1 VRSNTVNAG
10 TSKGAQPGFKEIAR
24 QWWIVVLGVGLALAL
39 GLADR
44 SRGAKIVDTTLY
56 SLKEMALV
64 LPPIFIILGL
74 LDVWVPREKMVRF
87 MGEGSG
93 VKGVLLA
100 FLLGAAAA
108 GPLYGAFPVA
118 QVLLRKGASVR
129 NVTILLGSW
138 STLKIPML
146 LFELTSMGPRF
157 TLTRMAVDV
166 VGVLLIALLL
176 DRFMT
181 TKDREEIIAKANAA

>member
-1 VRSNTVNAG
+1 M
-10 TSKGAQPGFKEIAR
+10 KGKAAQPGKPGVKELAR
-24 QWWIVVLGVGLALAL
+24 QWWILVVGVGVAMVLGLLDL
-39 GLADR
+39 G
-44 SRGAKIVDTTLY
+44 RGAKIVDTTLY

-74 LDVWVPREKMVRF
+74 LDVWVPREKMVKF

-93 VKGVLLA
+93 ARGVLLA

-118 QVLLRKGASVR
+118 QVLLRKGASMR
-129 NVTILLGSW
+129 NITILLGAW

-146 LFELTSMGPRF
+146 LFELANMGARF

-166 VGVLLIALLL
+166 VGVLLIALALE
-176 DRFMT
+176 RFMSA
-181 TKDREEIIAKANAA
+181 KDREEIITKANAG